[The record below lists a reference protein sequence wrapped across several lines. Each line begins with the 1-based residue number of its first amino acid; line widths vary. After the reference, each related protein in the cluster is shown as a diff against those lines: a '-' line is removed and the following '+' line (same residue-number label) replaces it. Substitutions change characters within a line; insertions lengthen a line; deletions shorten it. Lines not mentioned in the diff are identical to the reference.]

1 MKLQGIVDDAS
12 VSLMNSKNEADQADK
27 SINYFTELG
36 RLEGKIPGVQVINI
50 T

>member
-12 VSLMNSKNEADQADK
+12 VSLMNSKKEADQADK
-27 SINYFTELG
+27 SIDYYAELDL
-36 RLEGKIPGVQVINI
+36 LEGKIPGVQVINI